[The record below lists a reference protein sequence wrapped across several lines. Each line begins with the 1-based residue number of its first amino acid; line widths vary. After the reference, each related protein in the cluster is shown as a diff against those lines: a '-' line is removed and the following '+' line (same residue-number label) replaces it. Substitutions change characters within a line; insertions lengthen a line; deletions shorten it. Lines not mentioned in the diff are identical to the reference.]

1 MLFEEKRQAD
11 ERSQHLSSQNDLLHS
26 EAETLSAKLITLT
39 QQISEGAGSMGV
51 VPATVLEQDGG
62 SSESDPPPTSSENLW
77 EVIRYVRRE
86 KEISETKRDLA
97 ESQVSSLKQTIN
109 QLTHQLEQTRQQL
122 QELTDATTVRITCYC
137 TYMYMYIY
145 TCTYALLLL
154 DLHI

>member
-1 MLFEEKRQAD
+1 MLIEEKKQAD

-39 QQISEGAGSMGV
+39 QQISEGAGSVGV

-62 SSESDPPPTSSENLW
+62 SSDELAPPTTSSENLW

-97 ESQVSSLKQTIN
+97 ESQVSHLKQTIS

-122 QELTDATTVRITCYC
+122 QELTDATTVRITC
-137 TYMYMYIY
+137 
-145 TCTYALLLL
+145 
-154 DLHI
+154 